1 MMRNYRRF
9 KRMLTADFMVY
20 LRASGKK
27 SLPRQASDI
36 YRLYRA
42 YNHLP
47 YQYLKHGLYLR
58 RFETGIERYLPTELL
73 HITRDAANAGADPAV
88 VEDKL
93 LFEQTI
99 RSAGLH
105 STNSLFR
112 LKRGSIADMAGKA
125 IPYAGF
131 VTAIDALHLPDGI
144 IVKPLTGGSG
154 SAVFKLSASRGQLL
168 HEGRPLDESAFD
180 SLIFTTNNG
189 YHWKEFVVQETI
201 SQHPDLSRF
210 NPTSVNTIRIDTLV
224 DASGHVHFNA
234 AALKVGT
241 RGSIVDNSSVGG
253 YMIAIDLESGCFKSD
268 AKRESEFG
276 GQYHDIRKTF
286 DVDPSNFAVP
296 FWPEVRDAVGLAAK
310 TLAPFRSLG
319 WDVAITPHGPLIVEA
334 NADYGIDVLQEL
346 SGGYLA
352 KPLGQEYLRRIG
364 RKPPRLTSRG

>member
-1 MMRNYRRF
+1 MMMKNYRRF
-9 KRMLTADFMVY
+9 KRMLSADFMVY

-27 SLPRQASDI
+27 SLPRQISEI
-36 YRLYRA
+36 YRLYRT
-42 YNHLP
+42 YDHLP

-58 RFETGIERYLPTELL
+58 KFENGIERYLPTELL
-73 HITRDAANAGADPAV
+73 HITRDAANAEADPAM

-93 LFEQTI
+93 LFEKTI
-99 RSAGLH
+99 RSVGLR
-105 STNSLFR
+105 STNTLFR
-112 LKRGSIADMAGKA
+112 LGRGSIADMAGR
-125 IPYAGF
+125 PFTYADF
-131 VTAIDALHLPDGI
+131 VAAIDALELPDGI

-154 SAVFKLSASRGQLL
+154 SAVFKLCTRHGQLF
-168 HEGRPLDESAFD
+168 HDDHPLGESEFD
-180 SLIFTTNNG
+180 RLIFTTNKG
-189 YHWKEFVVQETI
+189 HYWTEFVVQETI

-224 DASGHVHFNA
+224 DASGQVHFNA

-241 RGSIVDNSSVGG
+241 RGSIVDNSSAGG
-253 YMIAIDLESGCFKSD
+253 YMIAIDLETGHLKTG

-276 GQYHDIRKTF
+276 GQYHDVHQTF
-286 DVDPSNFAVP
+286 RVDPSSFVMP
-296 FWPEVRDAVGLAAK
+296 FWRQTRDTVELAAR

-319 WDVAITPHGPLIVEA
+319 WDIAITPDGPLVVEA

-364 RKPPRLTSRG
+364 ANRPG